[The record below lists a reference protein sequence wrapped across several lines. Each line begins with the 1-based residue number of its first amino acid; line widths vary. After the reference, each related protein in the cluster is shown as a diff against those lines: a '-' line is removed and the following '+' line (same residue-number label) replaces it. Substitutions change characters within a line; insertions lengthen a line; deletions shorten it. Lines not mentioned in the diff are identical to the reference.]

1 MADVTTQIKDIPG
14 EIKSMPFM
22 AIGIGVLF
30 LILVL
35 IVEAY
40 KPGLFTGPIRSA
52 LTKVGV
58 KSA

>member
-1 MADVTTQIKDIPG
+1 MAEISTQITDIPK

-22 AIGIGVLF
+22 ALGIGVLF

-35 IVEAY
+35 IIEAY
-40 KPGLFTGPIRSA
+40 KPGLLTGPIRSA
-52 LTKVGV
+52 LTKIGV